1 MTTEDP
7 DKNEVLLLLDY
18 VSMVPNLRVLMH
30 IESQRRMHKISDSLG
45 ISRQAVS
52 AIVDKL
58 EELGWVRRT
67 KRLGDVELTDTGR
80 RALAQGTRDI
90 FTCAQAVRGK
100 PDEKM
105 LQGLRNRLHLKV
117 LLGKVCRGNPILASE
132 AMRLEDEGW
141 CKREGRNRIK
151 LTERGDQE
159 FRLMS
164 RGPLPGSG
172 NRSTIIR

>member
-1 MTTEDP
+1 MTSEEP
-7 DKNEVLLLLDY
+7 SKVEVGLLLDY

-30 IESQRRMHKISDSLG
+30 IESQRRMHKISESIG

-80 RALAQGTRDI
+80 RALAQGVRDV
-90 FTCAQAVRGK
+90 FTCAQAIRGK
-100 PDEKM
+100 ADERS
-105 LQGLRNRLHLKV
+105 LQSLRDRLHLKV
-117 LLGKVCRGNPILASE
+117 LLGRVCRGSPLLASE

-151 LTERGDQE
+151 LTEKGEQE

-164 RGPLPGSG
+164 RGPLPGGG